1 MPWWKQ
7 GSGYSERGRKDR
19 RLSMSERPL
28 AWPIQLGSAAS
39 VLLGSPPSCVKP
51 FLPPGSWLRCALVTS
66 VMTRLHGFKAACCA
80 AAVLPGSW
88 KWPIVRYMPAPRRT
102 VYMHDDWVWHRSSDR
117 FVRNMLTIGSS
128 GINQALS
135 KELTFVTL
143 DAVSD
148 RHPNW
153 EHLVGAADLAGLQ
166 ILFAELQVFVV
177 LINALF
183 AGYQDFSGVIHPGL
197 TPVSTPAPIVTPNE
211 AVARPKP

>member
-1 MPWWKQ
+1 
-7 GSGYSERGRKDR
+7 
-19 RLSMSERPL
+19 
-28 AWPIQLGSAAS
+28 
-39 VLLGSPPSCVKP
+39 
-51 FLPPGSWLRCALVTS
+51 
-66 VMTRLHGFKAACCA
+66 
-80 AAVLPGSW
+80 
-88 KWPIVRYMPAPRRT
+88 
-102 VYMHDDWVWHRSSDR
+102 MHDDWVWHRSSDR

-143 DAVSD
+143 DAVGD

-183 AGYQDFSGVIHPGL
+183 AGYQDFSGVIHPGQ
-197 TPVSTPAPIVTPNE
+197 
-211 AVARPKP
+211 